1 MTFTDYK
8 DKVFD
13 SILISNLYNDD
24 KDRELVVG
32 ALRLFMDR
40 YGFYEFFDTHE
51 ITAKEYER
59 YFKQTFK
66 NHLKQKHKIVK
77 KILKYEEK
85 YNNENI

>member
-51 ITAKEYER
+51 ITAKDYER
-59 YFKQTFK
+59 YFKHAFK
-66 NHLKQKHKIVK
+66 TYSKERHKIVK

-85 YNNENI
+85 FFNESK